1 MNQKPCTL
9 SIDKQR
15 KNTLLSLFI
24 YCSVSIKI
32 KTGGASSG
40 FQTLFLIILI
50 YSTDTNYRKEYI
62 MKKSVPILL
71 AVILT
76 MAFTGCT
83 DPTSSSFPDTSTDTS
98 SYANSVI
105 SSENAFTESDITVS
119 ESKVSNEVSTK
130 PISSKSISSRTV
142 SAKVPVSSTAPRK
155 EISIL
160 IPPGFTVRKIAARME
175 AKGVCKATDF
185 IKTANT
191 GDFSDYSVTAGI
203 TNPQKRCYRLEG
215 YLYPDTYTFYENSA
229 PEDVIKKILQNT
241 QKKLVGKYSH
251 PDMTLDEIV
260 TLASLIEKEGG
271 GNPAESGKISSVLHN
286 RLKKGQPLQLDAPIY
301 YLENDMGDADTQ
313 KYKIWYNTY
322 NYQNRE
328 VKYDCPGLPAGAIC
342 SPSAASLKAAANPE
356 HTDYLYFGSD
366 SSKNYFYAATFDEFK
381 AKGAELGVNIR

>member
-15 KNTLLSLFI
+15 KNTLLSLFM
-24 YCSVSIKI
+24 YCSVSIK
-32 KTGGASSG
+32 
-40 FQTLFLIILI
+40 
-50 YSTDTNYRKEYI
+50 
-62 MKKSVPILL
+62 
-71 AVILT
+71 
-76 MAFTGCT
+76 
-83 DPTSSSFPDTSTDTS
+83 
-98 SYANSVI
+98 
-105 SSENAFTESDITVS
+105 
-119 ESKVSNEVSTK
+119 
-130 PISSKSISSRTV
+130 
-142 SAKVPVSSTAPRK
+142 
-155 EISIL
+155 
-160 IPPGFTVRKIAARME
+160 
-175 AKGVCKATDF
+175 

-356 HTDYLYFGSD
+356 NTDYLYFGSD